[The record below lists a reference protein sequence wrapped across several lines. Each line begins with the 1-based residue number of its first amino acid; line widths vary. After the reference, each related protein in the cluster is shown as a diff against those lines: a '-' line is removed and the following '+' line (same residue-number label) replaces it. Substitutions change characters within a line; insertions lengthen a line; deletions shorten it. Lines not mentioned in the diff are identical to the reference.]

1 MEEMSN
7 QLMILEEEK
16 KILNAHRE
24 KLAILRDG
32 GMLPKGCDEKEAW
45 ARMCVGV
52 EMKMRPMQAL
62 NGIAIVNGRPTLHTD
77 SIPSIIAASGL
88 LEDQGHEFIGE
99 GDKLACRFWCKKRG
113 LNTIQ
118 EWTYSVADA
127 RSAGLMN
134 RETWKSHLRKMLFNR
149 ARTYCLRNT
158 FPEVLGN
165 MYDTEEA
172 TEFSYEEKTNNDL
185 AQPLDEAPRKRAR
198 KSKDGISSKTNEIKD
213 LDPENQA
220 DEIAPKD
227 VDFEEIEPE
236 KSVTEASPVEEKAAE
251 LKKDEPKDP
260 APALAQPRQE
270 SPAKQVPFDLGFG
283 E

>member
-7 QLMILEEEK
+7 QLMIIEEEK
-16 KILNAHRE
+16 KILEAHKT
-24 KLAILRDG
+24 KLGILRDG
-32 GMLPKGCDEKEAW
+32 GMLPKGCTEKEAW

-113 LNTIQ
+113 LNTVQ

-127 RSAGLMN
+127 RAAGLMS
-134 RETWKSHLRKMLFNR
+134 RETWKNHLRKMLFNR

-185 AQPLDEAPRKRAR
+185 AQPLDEAPKKRTRKV
-198 KSKDGISSKTNEIKD
+198 KEEII
-213 LDPENQA
+213 PEPAENKEKEAQKQPE
-220 DEIAPKD
+220 EINAQD
-227 VDFEEIEPE
+227 VEFEEVEPE
-236 KSVTEASPVEEKAAE
+236 TPVTESSPVEEKAAE
-251 LKKDEPKDP
+251 LQKDEPK
-260 APALAQPRQE
+260 APTLAQPRQE
-270 SPAKQVPFDLGFG
+270 SPAVQVPFDLGFG